1 MGLQNDIKIH
11 EKNVG
16 PAKRYGTYFSIC
28 QILAHFSTFRA
39 FFVAKYQYF
48 VAQKCDIQNQLEK
61 LSIFIG
67 FLLIFIF
74 SKDLPVAPLRAESK
88 NEFQQN
94 FVLMMRM

>member
-48 VAQKCDIQNQLEK
+48 VAQKCDIQDQLEK
-61 LSIFIG
+61 LSIFVR
-67 FLLIFIF
+67 FLLIFI
-74 SKDLPVAPLRAESK
+74 
-88 NEFQQN
+88 EFH
-94 FVLMMRM
+94 FFRKICP